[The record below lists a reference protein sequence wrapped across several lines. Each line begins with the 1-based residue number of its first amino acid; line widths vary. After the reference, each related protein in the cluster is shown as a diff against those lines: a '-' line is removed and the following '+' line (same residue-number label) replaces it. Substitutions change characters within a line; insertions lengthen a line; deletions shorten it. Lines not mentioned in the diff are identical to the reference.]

1 MTLKHDVRC
10 ILSLHDAPVI
20 AKTELFDDRAKP
32 LCKMIEPSVEQIY
45 FERITETLG
54 LAEIR
59 NPRKDVI
66 HESEGDAILGQMD
79 SQPVV
84 PIEIDLEAKRTPGGD
99 AYIAEAKFLID
110 KIEVVVQ
117 ALPVIRFEKGLVGL
131 LVVPWFVGLT
141 RFHG

>member
-1 MTLKHDVRC
+1 
-10 ILSLHDAPVI
+10 
-20 AKTELFDDRAKP
+20 
-32 LCKMIEPSVEQIY
+32 
-45 FERITETLG
+45 
-54 LAEIR
+54 
-59 NPRKDVI
+59 
-66 HESEGDAILGQMD
+66 MD

-99 AYIAEAKFLID
+99 TYIAEAKFLID

-117 ALPVIRFEKGLVGL
+117 TLPVIRFEKGLVGL